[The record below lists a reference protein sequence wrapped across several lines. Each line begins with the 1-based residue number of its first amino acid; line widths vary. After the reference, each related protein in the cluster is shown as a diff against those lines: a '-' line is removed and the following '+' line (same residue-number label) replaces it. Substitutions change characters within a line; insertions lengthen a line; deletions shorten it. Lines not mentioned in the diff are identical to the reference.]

1 MYNYFLNE
9 KIEKAKEDEIKQR
22 EKDKVNKI
30 KRRSN

>member
-9 KIEKAKEDEIKQR
+9 KIEKEKEDEIKQR